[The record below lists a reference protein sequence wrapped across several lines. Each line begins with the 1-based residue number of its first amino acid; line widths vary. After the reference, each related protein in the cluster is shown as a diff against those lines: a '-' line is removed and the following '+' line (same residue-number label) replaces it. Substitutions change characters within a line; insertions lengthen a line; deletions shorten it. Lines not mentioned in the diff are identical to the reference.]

1 MKIKFSIVLA
11 LVLLSSIV
19 SAFPFGVLTEA
30 VESVITPNQQ
40 AKYLVT
46 IQNNLSTEE
55 EVRLKT
61 LDFPLWDITTDPLT
75 SPITV
80 TVPPK
85 GKSSIEIFIKPVQ
98 QNEIGAYNVNLQVKN
113 ERLDQEKTVPLRVT
127 IVSPEPGKYQDTVIA
142 SLILEEQINPSKEVP
157 IKIRLDNQNTIDYE
171 SLKIT
176 VESNHFNHEVDIP
189 LGKKEKKTI
198 SFTKTIDAQTPP
210 QLDTV
215 VLKVMYGDRVLD
227 TKVQRIQINKF
238 QRVSPYDTAEST
250 ILKQTRTI
258 LYKNEGNV
266 AYDGSVKIPTTLIE
280 RLFLSSSPRG
290 TFTKTEEGRF
300 LMLQLALEPG
310 EEFTWRITKNYLAL
324 VAIFIFLSIG
334 ALFYFSYRAKVDMKK
349 LATQIEFR
357 EGGVSEMKVMI
368 NIHNRGKTTVKE
380 IEVLDRIPNIADLQ
394 GDIAIGTLRPIK
406 IKKHNQK
413 GTILKWVIDE
423 LGPGDERVITYK
435 IKSHLPIIGEFKL
448 AKAVGSYNV
457 NHKKQIIHSNSL
469 DISPQE

>member
-1 MKIKFSIVLA
+1 MKNKVTMILA
-11 LVLLSSIV
+11 LVLLSTLAT
-19 SAFPFGVLTEA
+19 AFPFDVSTEA
-30 VESVITPNQQ
+30 QESVITASQE
-40 AKYLVT
+40 AKYTVT

-55 EVRLKT
+55 IIRLKT
-61 LDFPLWDITTDPLT
+61 LDFPLWDITTKPLT

-80 TVPPK
+80 TVPPN
-85 GKSSIEIFIKPVQ
+85 GENSIDIYIKPVQ

-113 ERLDQEKTVPLRVT
+113 ERLNQEKTVPIRVT
-127 IVSPEPGKYQDTVIA
+127 IVSPEPGKYQDTVIG
-142 SLILEEQINPSKEVP
+142 SLIIENQLNPSKEIP
-157 IKIRLDNQNTIDYE
+157 IKVRVDNQNAIDYE
-171 SLKIT
+171 ELKIT
-176 VESNHFNHEVDIP
+176 VESTLFSHEIKIP

-198 SFTKTIDAQTPP
+198 SFIKTIDPQTPP
-210 QLDTV
+210 QIDTA

-238 QRVSPYDTAEST
+238 RRIRPYDEST
-250 ILKQTRTI
+250 STVLKQTRVI
-258 LYKNEGNV
+258 RYKNEGNV
-266 AYDGSVKIPTTLIE
+266 RYEGLVKIPTTLIE

-290 TFTKTEEGRF
+290 TFINSEEGRF
-300 LMLQLALEPG
+300 LSLDVALDPG

-324 VAIFIFLSIG
+324 VAILFFLGIG

-349 LATQIEFR
+349 LATQIEFK
-357 EGGVSEMKVMI
+357 EGGVSEMKFMI

-394 GDIAIGTLRPIK
+394 GDISIGTLRPIK
-406 IKKHNQK
+406 IKKHDQK

-448 AKAVGSYNV
+448 AQAVGSYNV
-457 NHKKQIIHSNSL
+457 NRKKQIIHSNSL
-469 DISPQE
+469 DISPQA